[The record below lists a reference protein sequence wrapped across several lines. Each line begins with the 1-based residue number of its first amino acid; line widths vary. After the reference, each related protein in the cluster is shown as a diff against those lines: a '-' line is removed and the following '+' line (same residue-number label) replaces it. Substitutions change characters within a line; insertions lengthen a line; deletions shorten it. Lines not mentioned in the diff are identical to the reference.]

1 MAVEICCGLTSAKI
15 AVAIAAD
22 FRGNC
27 CVSEGSRG
35 NGRGWPWKLLWF
47 DVRGNCRGNCRGL
60 PWVAMVGTTEFA
72 TDRTAARAVA
82 TTVACAVEAP

>member
-27 CVSEGSRG
+27 RVSEDCRE
-35 NGRGWPWKLLWF
+35 NCRGWSWKLLWF
-47 DVRGNCRGNCRGL
+47 DVRGNCRGNYRGL
-60 PWVAMVGTTEFA
+60 P
-72 TDRTAARAVA
+72 
-82 TTVACAVEAP
+82 